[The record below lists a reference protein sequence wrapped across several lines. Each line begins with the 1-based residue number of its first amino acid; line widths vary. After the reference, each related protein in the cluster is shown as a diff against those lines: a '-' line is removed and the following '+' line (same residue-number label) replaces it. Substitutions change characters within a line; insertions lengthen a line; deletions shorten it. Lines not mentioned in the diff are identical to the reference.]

1 MQLTQEA
8 ILAARQQIADNAQAC
23 IGEAICPATSVSW
36 PTTFKPFYRKEQPP
50 CN

>member
-23 IGEAICPATSVSW
+23 IDEAICPATSVRCRSAPSW
-36 PTTFKPFYRKEQPP
+36 RSPASLTTR
-50 CN
+50 